1 MGFLVHFFL
10 VSAPIFNNGTII
22 QNRSRNQKE
31 MNQKAH
37 VSQEKK
43 NELDR
48 IKKLLT
54 EYKIIALADM
64 TNMPSAQLQRVR
76 SKLKGSALITMSKKR
91 LIKIAIKEVKS
102 KINGVEGLEQYVKGM
117 PAILLTNDS
126 PFRLASALK
135 KE

>member
-1 MGFLVHFFL
+1 
-10 VSAPIFNNGTII
+10 
-22 QNRSRNQKE
+22 

-91 LIKIAIKEVKS
+91 LIKI
-102 KINGVEGLEQYVKGM
+102 
-117 PAILLTNDS
+117 
-126 PFRLASALK
+126 F
-135 KE
+135 